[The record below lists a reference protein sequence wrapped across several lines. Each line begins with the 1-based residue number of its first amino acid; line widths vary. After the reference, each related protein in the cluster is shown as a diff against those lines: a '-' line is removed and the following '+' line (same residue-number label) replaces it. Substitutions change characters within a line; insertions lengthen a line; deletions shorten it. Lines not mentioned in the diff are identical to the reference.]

1 MAKRA
6 GLVAVLPA
14 CQGRGFFFFNKSQ
27 TTAQQASL
35 TPAPPLSE
43 AKIARDLF
51 CNERGARE
59 DRLFGDAFAFI

>member
-1 MAKRA
+1 A
-6 GLVAVLPA
+6 GHVINIA
-14 CQGRGFFFFNKSQ
+14 GGFE
-27 TTAQQASL
+27 L
-35 TPAPPLSE
+35 